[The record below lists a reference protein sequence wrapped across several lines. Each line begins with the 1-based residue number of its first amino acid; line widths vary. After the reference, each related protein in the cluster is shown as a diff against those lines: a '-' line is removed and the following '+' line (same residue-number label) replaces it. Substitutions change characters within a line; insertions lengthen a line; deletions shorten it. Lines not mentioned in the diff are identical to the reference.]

1 MNSSHV
7 SLSETLSRNVMNFP
21 GWELSLSKNFSRLAG
36 PEDDISYETY
46 LAIALTSVKTNV
58 ILQIMK

>member
-21 GWELSLSKNFSRLAG
+21 GCELSLSKNFSKMAG

-46 LAIALTSVKTNV
+46 FAIALTLVKTKF
-58 ILQIMK
+58 IIHIMK